1 MQRQIC
7 RLIIVF
13 ILSIG
18 SAQAEFFISAKSSC
32 GYGSNTYSFQIGPN
46 VAFPDIRIIAGP
58 NVAFPDI
65 RIKLVSNPKQANLLF
80 VDDGLLNYSTR
91 NYVDMSV
98 CKTRLSSPG
107 SKRIIVGSNVAFPDI
122 RVLVGSNIAFD
133 DYRLYFNSSLFS
145 VNEAAGLFPAIWS
158 FNRN

>member
-1 MQRQIC
+1 MQRQLC
-7 RLIIVF
+7 RLIILF

-18 SAQAEFFISAKSSC
+18 SAQAQFFISAKMSCAYSLSS
-32 GYGSNTYSFQIGPN
+32 YSYLIGPN
-46 VAFPDIRIIAGP
+46 VMYPDIEISTGP
-58 NVAFPDI
+58 SVMYPDI

-80 VDDGLLNYSTR
+80 VDDMLLNYSTR

-98 CKTRLSSPG
+98 CKTIHSLPG
-107 SKRIIVGSNVAFPDI
+107 GKSIRVGPNIMYPDI
-122 RVLVGSNIAFD
+122 RVRVGPNVSNA

-145 VNEAAGLFPAIWS
+145 VNEAAALFPAIWS